1 MMNEL
6 LFPPLLMALIMAINS
21 PYFEVQKNTSALVL
35 AIHGAVPMVVHDYVP
50 MWQRPLPQAGWP
62 LGGKIVGERSNG
74 VRSVGRP
81 SLSLANVKVF
91 AS

>member
-6 LFPPLLMALIMAINS
+6 LFSPLLMALIMAINPPS
-21 PYFEVQKNTSALVL
+21 FGIQKWVSLSAA

-62 LGGKIVGERSNG
+62 LGGRIVGESSNG

-91 AS
+91 VS